1 MTVNTTQP
9 ERLTGSWTDEQEI
22 DLRQYLNVLMQWR
35 LEIGLLIVLA
45 VVLTVAGIWLF
56 QVLQDPLYTSSAEIA
71 IVRTVSDVQFDERFR
86 TESSE
91 PNVLNL
97 NARRLALV
105 ALAESAAIAQE
116 VIDTLGPILSEDE
129 RLVDG
134 LLDAVEAEVSSP
146 AAVRSNDSDMI
157 RISVKADSPEKAAAI
172 ANAWASAFVRKAN
185 TTFGQVPD
193 ELFNSVQE
201 ELVWAEEQYAT
212 AQSNLVTFVAT
223 SRSDELNRLVL
234 EKQTQIDT
242 ISAIETA
249 NRMAALDADQKGR
262 RETVEAYIKAMH
274 GVRKTVFEE
283 QVARDQENLRI
294 SYSNWVTAT
303 HALENARAL
312 RTQVEQG
319 GDGSAA
325 SSALA
330 VQLLKINVYSGLPE
344 QFQLQLTQPP
354 AITAEGLIADLDGL
368 IISLEAHQ
376 TQLQTQVDDL
386 AAAMLSGNN
395 YIGLGEEMPDGS
407 ILAQTVQQELPALYS
422 FSSLSRE
429 SETLATAVSQAN
441 SPTLDSTAGRL
452 SHLQAEIRQLKGQAE
467 ADTSRLLYLTQK
479 RDLTRDTLKA
489 LDTKVAELAVV
500 RAASNSEVRMAATA
514 VPPSKPEKGISKLL
528 AAGIAAVVGLV
539 LAIFIA
545 LLADYMDQPP
555 FLARSRRQTPEA
567 AGR

>member
-354 AITAEGLIADLDGL
+354 AVTAEGLIADLDGL